1 MKSILTYWVLE
12 GKQRYKPV
20 RLTVFSE
27 NDTDAHTQS
36 EFRRL
41 RLKRILAEAL
51 QQDARLGYS
60 DLEMILLSSRATIKR
75 DIRFLRDSGVDV
87 NFKRSFVAAKLEG

>member
-12 GKQRYKPV
+12 GAERYKPV

-27 NDTDAHTQS
+27 KDHDGYSQS

-41 RLKRILAEAL
+41 RLKRILSEAL
-51 QQDARLGYS
+51 QQKAYLGYS

-75 DIRFLRDSGVDV
+75 DIRFLRENGVDV
-87 NFKRSFVAAKLEG
+87 NFRRSYRAGNVEG

>member
-12 GKQRYKPV
+12 GAERYRPV

-27 NDTDAHTQS
+27 KDHEVYNHS
-36 EFRRL
+36 ELRRI
-41 RLKRILAEAL
+41 RLKRILSEAL
-51 QQDARLGYS
+51 QQQAHLGYS

-75 DIRFLRDSGVDV
+75 DIRFLRENGVDV
-87 NFKRSFVAAKLEG
+87 NFKRSYGAGKVEG

>member
-12 GKQRYKPV
+12 GVERYRPV

-27 NDTDAHTQS
+27 GDLEVYSQS
-36 EFRRL
+36 ELRRL
-41 RLKRILAEAL
+41 RLKRILSEAL
-51 QQDARLGYS
+51 QQEAHLGYS

-75 DIRFLRDSGVDV
+75 DIRFLRENGVVV
-87 NFKRSFVAAKLEG
+87 NFKRSYRAGKVEG